1 MNWRVYTNTIQLSGC
16 KEEKVVKTC
25 VSELPEVNAQFIVF
39 ERYSSKGN
47 FKDYVAYCKTD
58 NTRKQSWDLAIR
70 IKGSF
75 NDSQEAMNR
84 CNAMAEKLLNVE
96 DYGRYIAGTEYID
109 DGCPTRDRDF
119 D

>member
-1 MNWRVYTNTIQLSGC
+1 MDWRIYTTTLQVNGW
-16 KEEKVVKTC
+16 KEEKVVKTYAADL
-25 VSELPEVNAQFIVF
+25 SEVNAQFIVF

-47 FKDYVAYCKTD
+47 FKDYVAYCKTEQ
-58 NTRKQSWDLAIR
+58 TRKQSWDLAVR

-75 NDSQEAMNR
+75 NDSSEAMKR
-84 CNAMAEKLLNVE
+84 CNSMAEKLLNVE